1 VTAKTDMNKIT
12 FNWDYPLTPTDFTL
26 TKFYTDSVLP
36 SVFDGG
42 SPITHY
48 SIYYYDMTQGSFSRL
63 DRQSSVPSFL
73 ASAVGVKSETSVV
86 LTKGSSYKIALTS
99 SNSLGESKTET
110 KTTILQAQY
119 PSVLTNG
126 ETS

>member
-1 VTAKTDMNKIT
+1 MKKIT
-12 FNWDYPLTPTDFTL
+12 FDWDYPLTPTDFSFTQ
-26 TKFYTDSVLP
+26 YYIDSVAP
-36 SVFDGG
+36 TVFDGG

-73 ASAVGVKSETSVV
+73 ASAVGVKMETSVA
-86 LTKGSSYKIALTS
+86 LTKGSSYQIALTS

-110 KTTILQAQY
+110 KTTILQAQW
-119 PSVLTNG
+119 PIALTNG